1 MTAGAMREDRERSKE
16 AGMDDHLTK
25 PIDPRSL
32 CETLGRWLPRREQ
45 DAG

>member
-1 MTAGAMREDRERSKE
+1 MTAGAMREDRVRSKE

-25 PIDPRSL
+25 PIDPRSFL
-32 CETLGRWLPRREQ
+32 DALARWLPKREQ